1 MPQPAEVPSPKKMT
15 DHHRHG
21 GVEYIVEPVGDA
33 HPPHHY
39 AHGYSKSAWI
49 FGGCVVLF
57 VIIILVTIGF
67 WIWAGTTTTATS
79 ARIHALDARLQ
90 QQRHSDFESEG
101 LYSLGHT
108 LHTRS
113 PHVLQLCHL
122 ALYSST
128 ENDPKALHRVVDQA
142 TAAAEHRNDEYYVVK
157 AQFAMQFNVRPEELG
172 YDTRRL
178 GLDQLDEH
186 YQLVHYELSSNF
198 QDFSTVKLLETE
210 LDLHKK
216 VLRTRREFVACSN
229 NPSLSV
235 KRCDI
240 KDGLFVLN
248 NTRLVLMDAPV
259 PQTPSPT
266 SPTTGAKTVPGRV
279 VPKATAAPTAR
290 DDGVDLT
297 PEAQESVKDL
307 RRELTHLRLYYVQFY
322 RSLPAVSRD
331 EDTFREQLVLRV
343 QPNKC

>member
-1 MPQPAEVPSPKKMT
+1 MT

-21 GVEYIVEPVGDA
+21 SVEYIAEPVGDA
-33 HPPHHY
+33 HPSHHY
-39 AHGYSKSAWI
+39 SHGYSKSAWI
-49 FGGCVVLF
+49 FAGCVALF
-57 VIIILVTIGF
+57 VVIVLITIGF

-79 ARIHALDARLQ
+79 ARLHALDSKLQ
-90 QQRHSDFESEG
+90 QQHHSDFESEG

-108 LHTRS
+108 LHTRA

-122 ALYSST
+122 ALYAQEDATGGSKT
-128 ENDPKALHRVVDQA
+128 LRRVTDQA
-142 TAAAEHRNDEYYVVK
+142 TAAAERRNDEYYVVK

-186 YQLVHYELSSNF
+186 YQLVHYELASNYV
-198 QDFSTVKLLETE
+198 DFSTVKLLETE
-210 LDLHKK
+210 LDLHKH

-229 NPSLSV
+229 NPALSV
-235 KRCDI
+235 KRCNTRLD
-240 KDGLFVLN
+240 DLFVLN

-259 PQTPSPT
+259 PQTPPPSAV
-266 SPTTGAKTVPGRV
+266 GAATVPNKARV
-279 VPKATAAPTAR
+279 TPKATEAPTMQS
-290 DDGVDLT
+290 DGVDLT

-322 RSLPAVSRD
+322 RALPAVSRD
-331 EDTFREQLVLRV
+331 DDTYREQLVLRV